1 MNVIL
6 YSDKKWPDPQ
16 TQLSPS
22 KVQVLAKRSRSYLVT
37 STGPV
42 VIAEEARC
50 PGSNWPWAPQ
60 ATQVAGTRSC
70 RLWPRERGRCPYR
83 QGWGRGSPSPQS
95 LGRASRWSWWGL
107 WSPTGHSPPTS
118 FPIQKP
124 GELEGPRKKA
134 GICLLPHSLPA
145 WWPPLHWLLAD
156 CWTTNGHSLTV
167 GCLGEGPTAAATNG
181 WAGPLTVTHW
191 QLLTWGR
198 GTLWHQPMAEQ
209 PVVVSK

>member
-22 KVQVLAKRSRSYLVT
+22 KVQVLAKRSRSHLVT

-42 VIAEEARC
+42 VVAEEARC

-107 WSPTGHSPPTS
+107 WSPTGHSPPPLS
-118 FPIQKP
+118 PSRSLVSWRAP
-124 GELEGPRKKA
+124 GRRLESVSYLTL
-134 GICLLPHSLPA
+134 CLPGDHHSI
-145 WWPPLHWLLAD
+145 D
-156 CWTTNGHSLTV
+156 CWLTA
-167 GCLGEGPTAAATNG
+167 E
-181 WAGPLTVTHW
+181 PLTVTHW
-191 QLLTWGR
+191 QLVAWGR
-198 GTLWHQPMAEQ
+198 GPLQQQPMAEQ
-209 PVVVSK
+209 DH